1 MDIGIVLLGILCG
14 IGSVWVV
21 RVLLIPLCDVIVFSI
36 GYTIFRV
43 IHLSLTKI
51 IKRPDRFIG
60 FVIIS
65 FLRGFIKRT
74 CDFGTLESSKT
85 SKWIWKPYFHYER
98 IGNNNE

>member
-1 MDIGIVLLGILCG
+1 MDMTFVLLGILCG
-14 IGSVWVV
+14 VGSVWVIWNV
-21 RVLLIPLCDVIVFSI
+21 LIPVGDAIIFSV

-43 IHLSLTKI
+43 IHLSLTQI
-51 IKRPDRFIG
+51 IKRPDRFIR
-60 FVIIS
+60 FVVRV
-65 FLRGFIKRT
+65 FLRGFINRI